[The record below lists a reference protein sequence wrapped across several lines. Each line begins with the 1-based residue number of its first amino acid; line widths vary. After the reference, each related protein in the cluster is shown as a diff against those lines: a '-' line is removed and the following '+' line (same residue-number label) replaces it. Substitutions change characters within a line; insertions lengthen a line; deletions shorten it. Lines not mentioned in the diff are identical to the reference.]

1 MLFDHL
7 SGKNGRT
14 SSHVGTSFVVLPRSS
29 IHCCLAESKIRRL
42 LTQGWADDEERALM
56 KFGMP
61 TAKTTAA
68 IAAKIIMNVLDIRV
82 NDA

>member
-1 MLFDHL
+1 
-7 SGKNGRT
+7 
-14 SSHVGTSFVVLPRSS
+14 
-29 IHCCLAESKIRRL
+29 
-42 LTQGWADDEERALM
+42 M